1 MDPTVRGAPRWLF
14 RGDGDAWDVLAAS
27 LAADPTAPCPWPI
40 APSGPSMQPGD
51 GVLLWRGGRGGGVA
65 ASCTVRSEPEA
76 VRTADGALRIVVLL
90 HVDRAYARPISPAA
104 LLRDPALRPLA
115 FMDLLEMTEHRVTA
129 AQEAALARLVAARD
143 RPDAAADPDDLHEE
157 RSTTLRVP
165 VRLVGIVEEL
175 LVRLGADEA
184 PPAPTGPRPRPLP
197 DTVGSPLGSGAES
210 ETLPATAPTAAQ
222 LEQAEQLALAHGTG
236 PFTIDAV
243 AATWRTGI
251 GTARSRI
258 ERLVEVGLLRRAGTQ
273 RPLQTRAGSRTR
285 GRPPVLYVLAAER
298 NSPSASEA

>member
-1 MDPTVRGAPRWLF
+1 METPSRGAPRWLF
-14 RGDGDAWDVLAAS
+14 RGDADAWDTLAAS

-65 ASCTVRSEPEA
+65 ASCTVDAEPEA
-76 VRTADGALRIVVLL
+76 TRTADGRLRIVVLL

-104 LLRDPALRPLA
+104 LLREPVLRPLA
-115 FMDLLEMTEHRVTA
+115 FMDLLETTEHRVTA

-143 RPDAAADPDDLHEE
+143 RPDAPPDPDDLHEE
-157 RSTTLRVP
+157 QTTTLRVP

-175 LVRLGADEA
+175 LLRLGADEP
-184 PPAPTGPRPRPLP
+184 PPAPTGPRPRAIADLDPL
-197 DTVGSPLGSGAES
+197 DTARAIDAAAS
-210 ETLPATAPTAAQ
+210 TAPTGTQ
-222 LEQAEQLALAHGTG
+222 LQHVEELAGTHGTE
-236 PFTIDAV
+236 PFTIDAA

-258 ERLVEVGLLRRAGTQ
+258 ERLVEVGLLQRAGTL
-273 RPLQTRAGSRTR
+273 RPVQARSGSRTR

-298 NSPSASEA
+298 RSPSASQA